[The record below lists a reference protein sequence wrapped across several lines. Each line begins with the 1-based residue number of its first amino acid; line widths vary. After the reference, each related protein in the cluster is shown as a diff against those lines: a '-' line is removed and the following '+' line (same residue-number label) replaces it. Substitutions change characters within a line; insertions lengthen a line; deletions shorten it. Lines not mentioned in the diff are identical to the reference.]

1 MKVIVV
7 VASVLSSWILAGLA
21 RAAALRFGLMD
32 IPNVRSSH
40 ATPTPR
46 GGGIAIVAVTIAALT
61 ATWLANPNTAP
72 FLFAWAAGG
81 GVVAVAG
88 FVDDV
93 HKLSPLLRLASHLV
107 AAAILLTATHGLP
120 LQVAFVGSTEIAAL
134 AWVIGAA
141 AIVWTINSYNFMD
154 GIDGLAASQTLFV
167 AGAGVLIIST
177 AGRSDPIQLPM
188 LALSAA
194 SAGFL
199 IWNFPPAKIFMGDVG
214 SGFVGF
220 SVAAAAFLTAAV
232 GSASLWT
239 WLVLNGLFFAD
250 ATTTLLTRLIRG
262 ERVYEPHRS
271 HVYQRLAR
279 RWGSHRKVTLAYSA
293 LNVLWC
299 LPWAEATSRWPER
312 GPTLAVAAVLPL
324 FVLAAIA
331 GAGRT
336 NH

>member
-1 MKVIVV
+1 MKMIVV
-7 VASVLSSWILAGLA
+7 VASALSSWILAGLA
-21 RAAALRFGLMD
+21 RALALRFGLMD
-32 IPNVRSSH
+32 VPNVRSSH
-40 ATPTPR
+40 AMPTPR
-46 GGGIAIVAVTIAALT
+46 GGGIAIVAVTIAAL
-61 ATWLANPNTAP
+61 ATTSLANPNSAP
-72 FLFAWAAGG
+72 FLFAWVGG
-81 GVVAVAG
+81 GVIVAFAG

-93 HKLSPLLRLASHLV
+93 HKLSALLRFASHVV

-120 LQVAFVGSTEIAAL
+120 LHVGFVGSPEIAVL

-167 AGAGVLIIST
+167 AGAGVLIIDM
-177 AGRSDPIQLPM
+177 AGETDPIQLPM

-214 SGFVGF
+214 SGFMGF
-220 SVAAAAFLTAAV
+220 SIAAAAFLTAAT

-250 ATTTLLTRLIRG
+250 ATTTLLTRLFRR

-279 RWGSHRKVTLAYSA
+279 RWSSHRKVTLAYSA
-293 LNVLWC
+293 INVLWC
-299 LPWAEATSRWPER
+299 LPWAAATARWPVR

-324 FVLAAIA
+324 FVLAAMG
-331 GAGRT
+331 GAGRSD
-336 NH
+336 